1 MEAWMWI
8 VIAVAAVVAIAL
20 VAWAMMSK
28 RRTDHLRQQFGPE
41 YDVAMSEAESRR
53 SAEADLEARRERR
66 ERLRIRPLPPES
78 RDRYAEKWRDVQ
90 ARFVDSPA
98 LALQTADVLVSELML
113 ERGYPAAADFEQRAA
128 DVSVDHPEVVR
139 NYRMAHTVSQEAT
152 HDAADTER
160 MRQGLVH
167 YRALF
172 DELLE
177 DETTTTD
184 QEATG

>member
-8 VIAVAAVVAIAL
+8 VIAVAVVVAIAL
-20 VAWAMMSK
+20 VVWAMMSK

-66 ERLRIRPLPPES
+66 ERLTLRPLSTET
-78 RDRYAEKWRDVQ
+78 RERYASQWRDVQ

-98 LALQTADVLVSELML
+98 VALQSADLLVAELMR
-113 ERGYPAAADFEQRAA
+113 ERGYPTSDFEQRAA
-128 DVSVDHPEVVR
+128 DVSVDHAEVVR
-139 NYRMAHTVSQEAT
+139 NYRMAHTISEEASR
-152 HDAADTER
+152 DAADTER
-160 MRQGLVH
+160 MREGLVH